1 MAENVVHV
9 TDDNFEEQVLRS
21 EKPVLVDF
29 WAAWCGPCRM
39 IAPVIEEIANDN
51 WDKMK
56 FVKLNVDENQKM
68 PANYGV
74 MSIPTL
80 IVFEKGEVK
89 KKLIGAMPKKKL
101 EAELAT
107 WLGS

>member
-1 MAENVVHV
+1 MAENVLHV

-89 KKLIGAMPKKKL
+89 KKLVGAMPKKKL
-101 EAELAT
+101 EEELSA
-107 WLGS
+107 WL

>member
-9 TDDNFEEQVLRS
+9 TDDNFEEEVLRS

-39 IAPVIEEIANDN
+39 IAPVIEELANDN

-89 KKLIGAMPKKKL
+89 KKLVGAMPKKKL
-101 EAELAT
+101 EAELSA
-107 WLGS
+107 WI